1 MAQLIGE
8 GFVMTSGSNQT
19 PALSPGYSGNQAAS
33 VVGITYR
40 QLDYWARTELV
51 RPSITEARG
60 SGSRRLYSYRNLLE
74 LRTVKSLLDAGIKL
88 ESVRDAF
95 KYLRDRS
102 DADITSAHLVIS
114 GSSVVLCQGDELID
128 VVRRGQGVLN
138 LLPLS
143 QVKDQVD
150 GQLISLVKSAEAL
163 IETESLAKDQM
174 KRTG

>member
-1 MAQLIGE
+1 
-8 GFVMTSGSNQT
+8 MTSGSNQL
-19 PALSPGYSGNQAAS
+19 PVASPGYSGNQAAS

-40 QLDYWARTELV
+40 QLDYWARTDLV

-150 GQLISLVKSAEAL
+150 GQLISLVKTTTTIDL
-163 IETESLAKDQM
+163 DVPAKDPM

>member
-1 MAQLIGE
+1 
-8 GFVMTSGSNQT
+8 
-19 PALSPGYSGNQAAS
+19 
-33 VVGITYR
+33 
-40 QLDYWARTELV
+40 
-51 RPSITEARG
+51 
-60 SGSRRLYSYRNLLE
+60 LE

-150 GQLISLVKSAEAL
+150 GQLISLVKTSSTIDL
-163 IETESLAKDQM
+163 DVPAKDPM